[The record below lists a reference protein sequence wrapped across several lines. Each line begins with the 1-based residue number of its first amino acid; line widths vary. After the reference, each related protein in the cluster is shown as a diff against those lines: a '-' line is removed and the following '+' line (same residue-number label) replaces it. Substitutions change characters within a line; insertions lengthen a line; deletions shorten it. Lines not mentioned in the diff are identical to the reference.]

1 MALTLRLIGQARWQL
16 PLAMLPQTFATGHVA
31 QVRVHRAA
39 FATLAAKLP
48 RHRASLSYVSPTS
61 VRESADVI
69 HIYIYIDMYDMTL
82 LYFVSGIIV

>member
-1 MALTLRLIGQARWQL
+1 M
-16 PLAMLPQTFATGHVA
+16 
-31 QVRVHRAA
+31 HRAA
-39 FATLAAKLP
+39 LATLAAKLP

-82 LYFVSGIIV
+82 LYFVSGVIV